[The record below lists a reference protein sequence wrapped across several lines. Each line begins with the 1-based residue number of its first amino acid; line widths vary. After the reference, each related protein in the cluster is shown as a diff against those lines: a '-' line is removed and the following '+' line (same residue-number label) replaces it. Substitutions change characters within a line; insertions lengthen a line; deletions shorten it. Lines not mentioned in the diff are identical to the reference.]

1 MNERLKKLR
10 KTLDLTQQ
18 EFADKLGSTRDNI
31 GGYETGRRN
40 PSVAVISLICTKFNV
55 NETWLKTGEGN
66 MFNNSTSSDL
76 PLNSDICERFLKIR
90 INLNMKQCDFA
101 KEIKT
106 TQGHVSDIEN
116 KRKGVSDRII
126 EILRLKFSINET
138 WLRTGEGEMF
148 NTLSARLKTLRNTL
162 SLTQQEF
169 ADRLNV
175 PRNTIGGY
183 EVGKSNPSDAAVNN
197 ICITF
202 NINENWLR
210 TGEGEM
216 FSEPFNNS
224 SIGERIKLLRK
235 ELNMTQQK
243 FAEGIHIK
251 RSTIATYESNR
262 NEPIDAVVSLICM
275 QYNVNERWLRTGDGE
290 MFSESFGNSNIS
302 ERIRILRKKLDMTQQ
317 EFAEQLGVKR
327 NTVGQWECGINAL
340 TKQVIISICRNFD
353 VNECW
358 LRTGTGEIFVHQTD
372 DEQLASFIVKIL
384 ANKSTSFKR
393 KFISMLSVLDESD
406 WDVLEK
412 MVTLL
417 KKED

>member
-10 KTLDLTQQ
+10 KILGLTQQ
-18 EFADKLGSTRDNI
+18 EFANKI
-31 GGYETGRRN
+31 GMKQNTIAQYEMGRTI
-40 PSVAVISLICTKFNV
+40 PSNAIIFSICREFNV
-55 NETWLKTGEGN
+55 NETWLK
-66 MFNNSTSSDL
+66 
-76 PLNSDICERFLKIR
+76 
-90 INLNMKQCDFA
+90 
-101 KEIKT
+101 
-106 TQGHVSDIEN
+106 
-116 KRKGVSDRII
+116 
-126 EILRLKFSINET
+126 
-138 WLRTGEGEMF
+138 
-148 NTLSARLKTLRNTL
+148 
-162 SLTQQEF
+162 
-169 ADRLNV
+169 
-175 PRNTIGGY
+175 
-183 EVGKSNPSDAAVNN
+183 
-197 ICITF
+197 
-202 NINENWLR
+202 

-262 NEPIDAVVSLICM
+262 NEPIDAVFSLICM
-275 QYNVNERWLRTGDGE
+275 QYNVNERWLRTGEGE
-290 MFSESFGNSNIS
+290 MFSESFGSSNIS
-302 ERIRILRKKLDMTQQ
+302 ERLRILRKELGMTQQ
-317 EFAEQLGVKR
+317 EFASRLNLSR
-327 NTVGQWECGINAL
+327 NFIN
-340 TKQVIISICRNFD
+340 QVENRSKNISIRTISDICTAFSI
-353 VNECW
+353 NEYW
-358 LRTGTGEIFVHQTD
+358 LRTGTGEMFTHQTD

>member
-1 MNERLKKLR
+1 MKERLKQLR

-18 EFADKLGSTRDNI
+18 KFADKLKVPRNTI
-31 GGYETGRRN
+31 GGYEVGKSN
-40 PSVAVISLICTKFNV
+40 PSDAAVNNICNTFNV
-55 NETWLKTGEGN
+55 NERWLRTGEGN

-148 NTLSARLKTLRNTL
+148 
-162 SLTQQEF
+162 
-169 ADRLNV
+169 
-175 PRNTIGGY
+175 
-183 EVGKSNPSDAAVNN
+183 
-197 ICITF
+197 
-202 NINENWLR
+202 
-210 TGEGEM
+210 
-216 FSEPFNNS
+216 
-224 SIGERIKLLRK
+224 
-235 ELNMTQQK
+235 
-243 FAEGIHIK
+243 
-251 RSTIATYESNR
+251 
-262 NEPIDAVVSLICM
+262 
-275 QYNVNERWLRTGDGE
+275 
-290 MFSESFGNSNIS
+290 SESFGSSNIS
-302 ERIRILRKKLDMTQQ
+302 ERLRILRKKLDMTQQ
-317 EFAEQLGVKR
+317 EFADKIGSKR
-327 NTVGQWECGINAL
+327 NTIAKYETNTNIPSTA
-340 TKQVIISICRNFD
+340 VISLICREFNVD
-353 VNECW
+353 ECW

-393 KFISMLSVLDESD
+393 KFISMLSALDESD

-412 MVTLL
+412 MVALL